1 MNLLLM
7 GVNHKTA
14 PVALREKLAAFIPDP
29 EEAYRVLKAYP
40 ELSELILYT
49 TCNRVEMLCVTEAVP
64 EAESRLKA
72 FFARD
77 PEIASALEESL
88 YVRRDQDAVQHLFRV
103 AASLD
108 SMVVGE
114 PQVLGQIKE
123 AYRQATSQNATG
135 PIMNRLLHKS
145 FSVAKRVRR
154 ETGIGDAA
162 VSVSYAAVSLGK
174 KIFGSLAGKNVL
186 LLGAGEM
193 AELALEHLRGQG
205 VAQIVIANRTLDRG
219 VRLAERFRGEAVSLE
234 ELDTQLLAVDIL
246 ISSTGAPEYLLTRD
260 QVKAAMRRRKQ
271 RPLFLIDIAVPRDLD
286 PGINDLDN
294 VYLYNIDDLQEV
306 VAQGWEHR
314 HKEAGK
320 AERLVAAE
328 TLKFLEWLETLEV
341 FPTIIDLKEKADR
354 ICEAEIDKTLK
365 QLGPLT
371 EEQRQALEVLTH
383 SIAQKLLHDPIIF
396 LKRNHHPKKIQKE
409 LDLVRRL
416 FNLDPDRAED
426 AAVLEDKEPRKPSDK
441 S

>member
-1 MNLLLM
+1 MNLLLV

-14 PVALREKLAAFIPDP
+14 PVALREKLASFIPDP
-29 EEAYRVLKAYP
+29 EEAYRVLKSYP
-40 ELSELILYT
+40 ELIELVLYT
-49 TCNRVEMLCVTEAVP
+49 TCNRVEVLCVTETP
-64 EAESRLKA
+64 EDAESRLKT

-77 PEIASALEESL
+77 PEMVGALEESL

-103 AASLD
+103 ASSLD

-114 PQVLGQIKE
+114 PQILGQVKV
-123 AYRQATSQNATG
+123 AYRQATSQRATG
-135 PIMNRLLHKS
+135 PILNRLLHKS

-162 VSVSYAAVSLGK
+162 VSVSYAAVNLGK
-174 KIFGSLAGKNVL
+174 KIFGNLAGKNVL

-205 VAQIVIANRTLDRG
+205 VAQIVIANRTLERG

-234 ELDTQLLAVDIL
+234 ELDAQLLGADIL

-260 QVKAAMRRRKQ
+260 QVKGAMRRRKQ

-314 HKEAGK
+314 HKEAAK
-320 AERLVAAE
+320 AERLVVAE

-354 ICEAEIDKTLK
+354 ICEAELKKTLSN
-365 QLGPLT
+365 LGPLT
-371 EEQRQALEVLTH
+371 EEQHQALEVLTH
-383 SIAQKLLHDPIIF
+383 SISQKLLHDPIIF

-416 FNLDPDRAED
+416 FNLDPDRQED
-426 AAVLEDKEPRKPSDK
+426 AAVLEDKEPPKTPDK
-441 S
+441 